1 MTLHGLRRVGASVAV
16 MTMIGAGL
24 IATGGTA
31 NAAESACPNNS
42 VCVWGETDFYGPVEF
57 AEDASTMHDNP
68 NQYYS
73 SPYLQLYHYGFSTA
87 NTSLGRFCTYNSAE
101 QLTNILNAQT
111 SGNISNDNVYYIKAC

>member
-16 MTMIGAGL
+16 MTMLGAGL

-31 NAAESACPNNS
+31 NAGVSACPNNS
-42 VCVWGETDFYGPVEF
+42 VCVWDVTNFYGTLEF
-57 AEDASTMHDNP
+57 AEDASTMHDHP

-73 SPYLQLYHYGFSTA
+73 SPELEMYHYGFSTD
-87 NTSLGRFCTYNSAE
+87 NTSLGRFCTYNSSL